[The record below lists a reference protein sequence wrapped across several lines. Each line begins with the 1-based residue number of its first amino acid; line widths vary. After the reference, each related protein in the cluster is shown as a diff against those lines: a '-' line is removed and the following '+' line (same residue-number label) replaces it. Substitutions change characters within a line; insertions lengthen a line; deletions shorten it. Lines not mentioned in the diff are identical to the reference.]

1 MNNFSKGSLS
11 QRSTI
16 STISQLVTAAEKA
29 IKQLESLRRTAEDE
43 ETKHNRYEKDAERRR
58 YFFRFIG
65 WFFNFSSSHDYGKF
79 IRVFVEHLHQQGAFN
94 DILEIQRLQQHH
106 KPKQVP
112 SVRSRRRSRKTETW
126 ISTIV
131 ESAKLLYP
139 LPVLYAPWAHFRRK
153 SIFCNTALK
162 LPSLK

>member
-1 MNNFSKGSLS
+1 MTS
-11 QRSTI
+11 
-16 STISQLVTAAEKA
+16 AEKA

-58 YFFRFIG
+58 YH
-65 WFFNFSSSHDYGKF
+65 WLLKLQTNFASSHDYGKF

-126 ISTIV
+126 AVTWLNHGLHFSLKSTAL
-131 ESAKLLYP
+131 SWP
-139 LPVLYAPWAHFRRK
+139 LPVLYAPW
-153 SIFCNTALK
+153 SISEKNYFLQHCTKTALSNK
-162 LPSLK
+162 FISWLFAFDWR